1 MQIAEKN
8 LDGEFD
14 DLDWLS
20 VDLFD
25 WLAVQMKT
33 FDGQFEIAL
42 SDSTIFSETYS
53 EPLGNLT
60 GVMYSFFGSGKVDY
74 LQLAEGSGDV
84 FYQTSFED

>member
-8 LDGEFD
+8 LDREFD
-14 DLDWLS
+14 DLDCLS
-20 VDLFD
+20 VDLSD
-25 WLAVQMKT
+25 WLEVQMRT

-60 GVMYSFFGSGKVDY
+60 GIMYSFFCSGKVDC